1 MGRPPQHTTDDF
13 LDAAVRIF
21 AAQGVAGV
29 TMSAVAREVGAPSG
43 SIYHRFPGRP
53 ALLAAVWLRTLTG
66 FQQGYLEALDREP
79 PVEAAI
85 EAAAQVVRW
94 CRVHP
99 AEGKLLYEG
108 NRALG
113 VDDWSPDDRA
123 RADAANHLLEA
134 AITKVVRRLRPLTGR
149 STDELMLALVDLP
162 YAAVRRHLDR
172 GEAPPPRT
180 VDLVTRTTRTL
191 LSDSR

>member
-1 MGRPPQHTTDDF
+1 MGRPPRHTADDF

-21 AAQGVAGV
+21 ATEGAAGV

-53 ALLAAVWLRTLTG
+53 ALLAAVWLRTVTR
-66 FQQGYLEALDREP
+66 FQQGYLEALEQEP
-79 PVEAAI
+79 VTEAAV

-94 CRVHP
+94 CRANP
-99 AEGKLLYEG
+99 AEGKLLYG
-108 NRALG
+108 GASALG
-113 VDDWSPDDRA
+113 VDDWSAEDRA
-123 RADAANHLLEA
+123 RVDAANQRLDA
-134 AITKVVRRLRPLTGR
+134 AITKVLRRLRPLTGR
-149 STDELMLALVDLP
+149 NTDELMLALVDLP

-180 VDLVTRTTRTL
+180 VDLVARTTRTL
-191 LSDSR
+191 LTG

>member
-1 MGRPPQHTTDDF
+1 MGRPPRHTADDF

-21 AAQGVAGV
+21 AAEGVSGV

-53 ALLAAVWLRTLTG
+53 ALLAAVWLRTVTR
-66 FQQGYLEALDREP
+66 FQESYLEALEQEP
-79 PVEAAI
+79 VTEAAV

-99 AEGKLLYEG
+99 AEAKLLYG
-108 NRALG
+108 GDSALRVG
-113 VDDWSPDDRA
+113 DWSAEDRA
-123 RADAANHLLEA
+123 RVEVADRRLET

-172 GEAPPPRT
+172 GEAPPPRI
-180 VDLVTRTTRTL
+180 VDLVAKTTRIL
-191 LSDSR
+191 LTG

>member
-1 MGRPPQHTTDDF
+1 MGRPPRHTADDF
-13 LDAAVRIF
+13 LDAALRIF
-21 AAQGVAGV
+21 ATEGAAGV

-53 ALLAAVWLRTLTG
+53 ALLAAVWIRTLTS
-66 FQQGYLEALDREP
+66 FQRDYLEALDQEP
-79 PVEAAI
+79 VLEAAVG
-85 EAAAQVVRW
+85 AAAQVVRW
-94 CRVHP
+94 CRAHP
-99 AEGKLLYEG
+99 AEGRLLYAG

-113 VDDWSPDDRA
+113 VEDWNAEDRA
-123 RADAANHLLEA
+123 RAEEANHRLDA

-180 VDLVTRTTRTL
+180 VDLVAKTTRTL
-191 LSDSR
+191 LSG

>member
-1 MGRPPQHTTDDF
+1 MGRPPQHTADDF

-21 AAQGVAGV
+21 ATKGVAGV

-66 FQQGYLEALDREP
+66 FQQGYLAALDREP
-79 PVEAAI
+79 LVEAAI

-94 CRVHP
+94 CRAHP

-113 VDDWSPDDRA
+113 VDDWSPADRDRA
-123 RADAANHLLEA
+123 DEANRKLDA
-134 AITKVVRRLRPLTGR
+134 AITRVVRGLRPLTGR
-149 STDELMLALVDLP
+149 STDELMLALIDLP

-180 VDLVTRTTRTL
+180 VDLVSRTARTL
-191 LSDSR
+191 LAG

>member
-1 MGRPPQHTTDDF
+1 MGRPPRHTADDF

-21 AAQGVAGV
+21 AAEGVAGV

-53 ALLAAVWLRTLTG
+53 ALLAAVWFRTLTG
-66 FQQGYLEALDREP
+66 FQQGFLEALEREP
-79 PVEAAI
+79 VTEAAV

-94 CRVHP
+94 CRAYP
-99 AEGKLLYEG
+99 AEGKLLYG
-108 NRALG
+108 GARALG
-113 VDDWSPDDRA
+113 IDDWTSEDRA
-123 RADAANHLLEA
+123 RAEDANRRLDAAIA
-134 AITKVVRRLRPLTGR
+134 KVVRRLRPLTGR
-149 STDELMLALVDLP
+149 TTDELMLALVDLP

-180 VDLVTRTTRTL
+180 VDLVVKATRTL
-191 LSDSR
+191 LTG

>member
-1 MGRPPQHTTDDF
+1 MGRPPRHTADDF

-21 AAQGVAGV
+21 AAEGAAGI

-53 ALLAAVWLRTLTG
+53 ALLAAVWLRTLTR
-66 FQQGYLEALDREP
+66 FQQGYLEALGQEP
-79 PVEAAI
+79 ATEAAV

-94 CRVHP
+94 CRDRP
-99 AEGKLLYEG
+99 AEGKLLYG
-108 NRALG
+108 GDRTLG
-113 VDDWSPDDRA
+113 VEDWSPEDRA
-123 RADAANHLLEA
+123 RAEDADQRLDA

-180 VDLVTRTTRTL
+180 VDLVARTTRTL
-191 LSDSR
+191 LSG

>member
-21 AAQGVAGV
+21 AAKGVAGV

-66 FQQGYLEALDREP
+66 FQRGYLEALDREP
-79 PVEAAI
+79 PVDAAI
-85 EAAAQVVRW
+85 EAATQVVRW
-94 CRVHP
+94 CRAHP

-113 VDDWSPDDRA
+113 VDDWPSDDRDL
-123 RADAANHLLEA
+123 ADEADRRLEA
-134 AITKVVRRLRPLTGR
+134 AITKIVRRLRPLTGR

-180 VDLVTRTTRTL
+180 IDLVTKTTRTL
-191 LSDSR
+191 LSD

>member
-1 MGRPPQHTTDDF
+1 MGRPPRHNADDF
-13 LDAAVRIF
+13 LDAAVRLF
-21 AAQGVAGV
+21 ATDGIAAV

-53 ALLAAVWLRTLTG
+53 TLLAAVWLRTLTR
-66 FQQGYLEALDREP
+66 FQQDYLAILEQEP
-79 PVEAAI
+79 TIEVAV

-94 CRVHP
+94 CRAHP

-108 NRALG
+108 DRALG
-113 VDDWSPDDRA
+113 VDEWPPEDRA
-123 RADAANHLLEA
+123 RADEANRRLDAAL
-134 AITKVVRRLRPLTGR
+134 TKVVRRLRPLTGR

-172 GEAPPPRT
+172 GEAPPPRA
-180 VDLVTRTTRTL
+180 VDLVAKTTRTL
-191 LSDSR
+191 LSG

>member
-1 MGRPPQHTTDDF
+1 MGRPPRHTADDF
-13 LDAAVRIF
+13 LDAAVRVF
-21 AAQGVAGV
+21 AAEGISGV

-53 ALLAAVWLRTLTG
+53 ALLAAVWLRTVTR
-66 FQQGYLEALDREP
+66 FQHGYLEALEQEP
-79 PVEAAI
+79 VIEAAI

-99 AEGKLLYEG
+99 AEGKLLYG
-108 NRALG
+108 GDSALG
-113 VDDWSPDDRA
+113 VDDWSAEDRA
-123 RADAANHLLEA
+123 RVEVTDRRLET
-134 AITKVVRRLRPLTGR
+134 AIAKVVRRLRPLTGR

-172 GEAPPPRT
+172 GEAPPPRI
-180 VDLVTRTTRTL
+180 VDLVAKTTRTL
-191 LSDSR
+191 LTG

>member
-1 MGRPPQHTTDDF
+1 MGRPPRHTADDF

-21 AAQGVAGV
+21 ATEGAAGV

-53 ALLAAVWLRTLTG
+53 ALLAAVWLRTLDG
-66 FQQGYLEALDREP
+66 FQRGYLEALEQEP
-79 PVEAAI
+79 AVEAAV

-94 CRVHP
+94 CRAHP
-99 AEGKLLYEG
+99 AEAKLLYG
-108 NRALG
+108 GDRALG
-113 VDDWSPDDRA
+113 VDDWSAEDRA
-123 RADAANHLLEA
+123 RVEAANHRLDT
-134 AITKVVRRLRPLTGR
+134 AITKVLRKLRPLTGR

-191 LSDSR
+191 LTG

>member
-1 MGRPPQHTTDDF
+1 MGRPPRHTADDF
-13 LDAAVRIF
+13 LDAAVRLF
-21 AAQGVAGV
+21 AADGSAGV

-53 ALLAAVWLRTLTG
+53 ALLAAVWLRTLTR
-66 FQQGYLEALDREP
+66 FQQGYLEALEQEP
-79 PVEAAI
+79 PLEAAV

-94 CRVHP
+94 CRAHP

-113 VDDWSPDDRA
+113 VDDWNDEDRA
-123 RADAANHLLEA
+123 RADEANRRLDA
-134 AITKVVRRLRPLTGR
+134 AITKTVRRLRPLTGR

-180 VDLVTRTTRTL
+180 VDLVARTTRTL
-191 LSDSR
+191 LSG

>member
-1 MGRPPQHTTDDF
+1 MGRPPRHTADDF

-21 AAQGVAGV
+21 AAEGVAGV

-53 ALLAAVWLRTLTG
+53 ALLAAVWLRTLAS
-66 FQQGYLEALDREP
+66 FQQGYLEALEREP
-79 PVEAAI
+79 VTEAAV

-94 CRVHP
+94 CRAHP
-99 AEGKLLYEG
+99 AEGKLLYGGE
-108 NRALG
+108 RALG
-113 VDDWSPDDRA
+113 VDDWSAEDRA
-123 RADAANHLLEA
+123 RADEA
-134 AITKVVRRLRPLTGR
+134 GHRLDTAITKVVRRLRPLTGR

-180 VDLVTRTTRTL
+180 VDLVIRTTRTL
-191 LSDSR
+191 LAG

>member
-21 AAQGVAGV
+21 AAKGVAGV

-66 FQQGYLEALDREP
+66 FQRGYLEALDREP
-79 PVEAAI
+79 PVDAAI
-85 EAAAQVVRW
+85 EAATQVVRW
-94 CRVHP
+94 CRAHP

-113 VDDWSPDDRA
+113 VDDWPPDDRA
-123 RADAANHLLEA
+123 LADEADRRLET
-134 AITKVVRRLRPLTGR
+134 AITKIVRRLRPLTGR

-180 VDLVTRTTRTL
+180 IDLVTKTTRTL
-191 LSDSR
+191 LSD

>member
-1 MGRPPQHTTDDF
+1 MGRPPRHTADDF

-21 AAQGVAGV
+21 AAEGIAGV

-53 ALLAAVWLRTLTG
+53 ALLAAVWLRTVTR
-66 FQQGYLEALDREP
+66 FQQGYLEALEQEP
-79 PVEAAI
+79 VTEAAV

-94 CRVHP
+94 CRAHP
-99 AEGKLLYEG
+99 AEGKLLYAG
-108 NRALG
+108 RGALG
-113 VDDWSPDDRA
+113 VDDWSTEDRA
-123 RADAANHLLEA
+123 RVGDADRRLET

-172 GEAPPPRT
+172 GDAPPPRT
-180 VDLVTRTTRTL
+180 VDLVAKTTRTL
-191 LSDSR
+191 LTG

>member
-1 MGRPPQHTTDDF
+1 MGRPPRHTADDF

-21 AAQGVAGV
+21 AAEGVTGV

-53 ALLAAVWLRTLTG
+53 ALLAAVWFRTLTR
-66 FQQGYLEALDREP
+66 FQQGYLEALEQEP
-79 PVEAAI
+79 ATEAAV

-94 CRVHP
+94 CHAYP
-99 AEGKLLYEG
+99 AEGKLLYSG
-108 NRALG
+108 DRALG
-113 VDDWSPDDRA
+113 VDDWSAEDRA
-123 RADAANHLLEA
+123 RAADANHRLDA

-172 GEAPPPRT
+172 GQAPPPRT
-180 VDLVTRTTRTL
+180 VDLVARTTRTL
-191 LSDSR
+191 LSG

>member
-1 MGRPPQHTTDDF
+1 MGRPPQHTPDDF
-13 LDAAVRIF
+13 LDAAIRIF
-21 AAQGVAGV
+21 AAKGVAGV

-53 ALLAAVWLRTLTG
+53 ALLAAVWLRTVTG
-66 FQQGYLEALDREP
+66 FQQGYLEALDRDP

-94 CRVHP
+94 CRAHP
-99 AEGKLLYEG
+99 AEGKLLYAG

-113 VDDWSPDDRA
+113 VDDWPPEDRDRA
-123 RADAANHLLEA
+123 DKAN
-134 AITKVVRRLRPLTGR
+134 RRLETAIGKAVRELRAITGR

-172 GEAPPPRT
+172 GESPPPRT
-180 VDLVTRTTRTL
+180 VDLVARTTRTL
-191 LSDSR
+191 LAG